1 MRRVIATLAL
11 FFACAATQAP
21 ASSPLTIVKAGP
33 IGEVANMAEANE
45 IRVVFSEPMIVIGK
59 IPKDLNPPWFH
70 VSPALGGGF
79 RWSGTT
85 TLIFTPDPKTP
96 LPFATKYDVTID
108 ASAKSIAGHTLGK
121 PYAFSFITPTIK
133 LLRTQWYRKSDD
145 PASAVIIG
153 MWFNQPV
160 DRNVITQHLQLRT
173 EPHDVTLP
181 ELQQDAIERLQKVDP
196 KAVPAF
202 NAKIQKSKQA
212 AASNGAPI
220 LSFLTDQWDK
230 KQWPAVPELVV
241 LETKPG
247 VQPDTNLQ
255 VFLDAQ
261 LAPSG
266 SNVSTR
272 TDQTVTVELDPA
284 FFVTKVSCR
293 EECNPEERTWVE
305 LRAKDGVKLENV
317 AKALHVTDITNPAKE
332 VNLKPGA
339 ISEDTYDEGSSYSLD
354 DLGYTIEPAHVYA
367 LRIDPTLKAIDG
379 QTLGYTWIGIVDYWH
394 KSAFTSFGGG
404 HGVWE
409 ASGGAILPFYARNYK
424 NVQQWT
430 AAVQEEDVMPT
441 ILHLQQHDFAE
452 VPAVPPKARTLA
464 PAPDKIQS
472 YGANIEPVLKN
483 GKGLVWAAVEA
494 GEPIPKARAW
504 DGEPKR
510 RATLVQVTNLGIS
523 VKDSPLNTL
532 TLVTTLD
539 DGKPVAGATV
549 TIRDLDNKIIWSG
562 KTDAHG
568 IANAPN
574 THLRLPEKVPPPDA
588 NKNEWERDEDQW
600 SATSNLR
607 FIVTAEKDGDVAYVA
622 SNWNEGI
629 LPWEFDVNFDLGER
643 TGLLRGTVFTDRG
656 VYKLGEDVHFKAVLR
671 SDTPRGMQLLPAGTK
686 LEIAVNDSHAKNVDK
701 RTLTLNEWS
710 SAEWT
715 WRVPADGPLGTY
727 SIFATVNDQRLEI
740 DGNFLVA
747 AYRRP
752 DFRVDVTLGGKSSV
766 AGTNLD
772 GKITG
777 RYLFGAPMAKRD
789 VKATYTKRRLFSVP
803 SKITDRWP
811 DNIYT
816 FLGCDY
822 SASSGCSADRIDID
836 SNEEKLD
843 AKGELKRSLP
853 TDVAAGIPY
862 SYTYEG
868 EVTDVSRQKI
878 ANRTSFRVDPA
889 PWYIGLAQLPYF
901 ADATKGLDTEV
912 VAAGLDGNAVAGVKV
927 DVDLIRIQWNSTRH
941 AEGHGFYTWESER
954 KEIPAGHF
962 SVTTADKPVALHIP
976 LGDGGQ
982 YRITASAKDE
992 AGHST
997 STIDWFYATGS
1008 GYTAW
1013 ERYDH
1018 NRIDLVPEK
1027 TTYKPG
1033 DTARMMIKSPWEHAT
1048 ALITTEREGVRT
1060 SRQFD
1065 VTSTQQT
1072 VSVPITEA
1080 DIPNVFVSVL
1090 LVKGRTK
1097 DATPDDSSDPGKPSF
1112 RLGYTELTVEDET
1125 KRLDVDVKANRD
1137 EYRPATKAKIDVAVK
1152 DAKGAGTRSEVTL
1165 WAVDYGVLSLT
1176 DYKTPDVLESI
1187 YLRKALQ
1194 VLNEDSRQMI
1204 IARRALTPKGAAD
1217 GGGGGRD
1224 SGPGM
1229 IRKDFRVLAFW
1240 LGSITTDAKG
1250 RAHTEITLPESLTTY
1265 RIMAVAADKVSR
1277 FGWGENEIRISKPVL
1292 LTQAFPRFLAVGD
1305 KAYFG
1310 SVIHSQLKQAGKA
1323 TVTIKSLDP
1332 EFVELRSADVSS
1344 AQSGRDV
1351 RSPLTQIVD
1360 VPAEGTVEVR
1370 FDAIAKAVGSA
1381 RIQMTVSLNGEKDAF
1396 EDVVPVRYIASP
1408 ETVAAYGE
1416 AKPQAKETL
1425 EIPGAVVPGFGGMH
1439 VELSSTAM
1447 VGLSE
1452 GAEYLITY
1460 PYGCAEQRGS
1470 AAFALMLASDL
1481 GDAFKLPGIDA
1492 PTAHKIAQTTLVE
1505 LEKYQCGDGGF
1516 SYWAGEC
1523 YSESP
1528 YLTSYLLHVFQ
1539 RAQKLGYD
1547 VNASMVDRAYG
1558 YLDKSLATPRPTNE
1572 GWYPSYTA
1580 WQAFAVKVLVEG
1592 GRNED
1597 SHITRLLTYADRMPV
1612 FGLSYLADA
1621 LIAKKEG
1628 GPRLE
1633 EVHRRIMNA
1642 VLPEGGS
1649 AHVEDLA
1656 DPYLLYFWNS
1666 NVRST
1671 AIVLDTLVRHGGDEQ
1686 MVKQMV
1692 RWMMSVRK
1700 KGRWGN
1706 TQENSWAMEA
1716 LVDYYRKYEAEVPDF
1731 TGVVTVGTETMSRDV
1746 FKGRSS
1752 DAKTHDWTMP
1762 QLQAKAPVGTQL
1774 PVVFDR
1780 QGTGTLF
1787 YMMRLRYASS
1797 EVMHD
1802 PLDQG
1807 FAVERRY
1814 TTPEGTKSLTT
1825 FKAGQ
1830 MIKVT
1835 LKLRNTKERRF
1846 VAVTDPIPAGTEP
1859 IESWFATTAT
1869 DLAEQQER
1877 AETQGGWM
1885 SWWERGGFDHVERHD
1900 DRVNLFATR
1909 LSEGN
1914 HEFVYMLRATTAGTF
1929 ITSPTH
1935 VEEMYEP
1942 EVFGRTATA
1951 VVEVSK

>member
-1 MRRVIATLAL
+1 MRRVIAALAL

-21 ASSPLTIVKAGP
+21 GPNVTIVKAGP

-70 VSPALGGGF
+70 VSPEIKGGF

-96 LPFATKYDVTID
+96 LPYATKYDVTID
-108 ASAKSIAGHTLGK
+108 PTAKAISGHTLGK
-121 PYAFSFITPTIK
+121 PYTFSFITPTIK
-133 LLRTQWYRKSDD
+133 LLRTQWYRKADDD
-145 PASAVIIG
+145 PASAVVIG

-173 EPHDVTLP
+173 QQHDVMLP
-181 ELQQDAIERLQKVDP
+181 GMQPEAIARLQKIDP
-196 KAVPAF
+196 QAVTAF
-202 NAKIQKSKQA
+202 NAKIEKSKKA
-212 AASNGAPI
+212 AASNGAPV
-220 LSFLTDQWDK
+220 LAFVTDDWDK
-230 KQWPAVPELVV
+230 KQWPATPELVV

-255 VFLDAQ
+255 LYLDAQ
-261 LAPSG
+261 LARTS

-272 TDQTVTVELDPA
+272 TDQTVTVELHPA
-284 FFVTKVSCR
+284 FFVTKVSCNAA
-293 EECNPEERTWVE
+293 CNPEERTYVE
-305 LRAKDGVKLENV
+305 FRVPDGVKLAEA
-317 AKALHVTDITNPAKE
+317 AKAIQVTDITNPAKE
-332 VNLKPGA
+332 VKLKQGT
-339 ISEDTYDEGSSYSLD
+339 ISEDTYDESSNYTLD

-367 LRIDPTLKAIDG
+367 ISIDPTLKSMDG
-379 QTLGYTWIGIVDYWH
+379 QTLGYRWMGIVDYWH
-394 KSAFTSFGGG
+394 KSAFSSFGGG

-409 ASGGAILPFYARNYK
+409 ASGGATLPFYARNFK
-424 NVQQWT
+424 NVKQWT
-430 AAVQEEDVMPT
+430 APVQAENAMPT
-441 ILHLQQHDFAE
+441 ILRLQASEFTEAPGVE
-452 VPAVPPKARTLA
+452 PKLRTLA

-472 YGANIEPVLKN
+472 YGANIGPVLNN
-483 GKGLVWAAVEA
+483 GKGIVWAAIEA
-494 GEPIPKARAW
+494 GEPIPKASPW
-504 DGEPKR
+504 EGEPKR

-539 DGKPVAGATV
+539 DGQPVAGATV
-549 TIRDLDNKIIWSG
+549 TIRNLDNVVVWSG

-568 IANAPN
+568 IAIAPN
-574 THLRLPEKVPPPDA
+574 THLRLPEKVPPPDP

-600 SATSNLR
+600 SAMSNLH

-629 LPWEFDVNFDLGER
+629 LPWEFDLNFDLSER
-643 TGLLRGTVFTDRG
+643 MGLLRGTVFTDRG
-656 VYKLGEDVHFKAVLR
+656 VYKLGEEVHFKEVLR

-686 LEIAVNDSHAKNVDK
+686 VDIVVNDSHAKNVDK

-715 WRVPADGPLGTY
+715 WKIPTDGPLGTY
-727 SIFATVNDQRLEI
+727 SIFTTVNGQRL
-740 DGNFLVA
+740 DVNGSFLVA

-752 DFRVDVTLGGKSSV
+752 DFRVDASLTGKSSI
-766 AGTNLD
+766 AGTDLD

-789 VKATYTKRRLFSVP
+789 IRTMYTKRRIFSVP
-803 SKITDRWP
+803 SKISDRWP

-822 SASSGCSADRIDID
+822 TASNGCSADRIDID
-836 SNEEKLD
+836 SKEEKLD
-843 AKGELKRSLP
+843 AKGELKKSLP
-853 TDVAAGIPY
+853 TDIAAGIPY
-862 SYTYEG
+862 NYTFEG

-878 ANRTSFRVDPA
+878 ANRDSFRVDPA
-889 PWYIGLAQLPYF
+889 PWYVGLARLPYF
-901 ADATKGLDTEV
+901 ADATKGIDTEV
-912 VAAGLDGNAVAGVKV
+912 VAAGLDGNAAAGVKV

-954 KEIPAGHF
+954 KEVPAGHF
-962 SVTTADKPVALHIP
+962 SVTTQDKPVPLHIP
-976 LGDGGQ
+976 LSDGGQ
-982 YRITASAKDE
+982 YRITAVAKDGE
-992 AGHST
+992 GRST
-997 STIDWFYATGS
+997 TTIEWFYATGS

-1033 DTARMMIKSPWEHAT
+1033 DTARLMIKSPWEHAT

-1060 SRQFD
+1060 SKQFD

-1097 DATPDDSSDPGKPSF
+1097 DATPDDSSDPGKPAF

-1137 EYRPATKAKIDVAVK
+1137 EYRPATKAKIDVQVK
-1152 DAKGAGTRSEVTL
+1152 DVKGAGTRSEVTL

-1176 DYKTPDVLESI
+1176 DYQTPDVLESI

-1310 SVIHSQLKQAGKA
+1310 SVIHSQLKTGGKA
-1323 TVTIKSLDP
+1323 TVTIKSLDANA
-1332 EFVELRSADVSS
+1332 VELVGE
-1344 AQSGRDV
+1344 QKQV
-1351 RSPLTQIVD
+1351 VD

-1370 FDAIAKAVGSA
+1370 FDAIAKAVGTA
-1381 RIQMTVSLNGEKDAF
+1381 RIQMSVSLNGETDAF
-1396 EDVVPVRYIASP
+1396 EDVVPVKYLASP

-1416 AKPQAKETL
+1416 AKPQAKEAL

-1481 GDAFKLPGIDA
+1481 GDAFKLQGIDA

-1505 LEKYQCGDGGF
+1505 LEKYQCGNGGF

-1523 YSESP
+1523 YSSSP

-1539 RAQKLGYD
+1539 RAQKLGYN
-1547 VNASMVDRAYG
+1547 VNESMVDRAYT
-1558 YLDKSLATPRPTNE
+1558 YLDKSLATPRPTDE
-1572 GWYPSYTA
+1572 SWYPGYTA

-1628 GPRLE
+1628 GARLE
-1633 EVHRRIMNA
+1633 EVHRRITNA
-1642 VLPEGGS
+1642 ILPEGGS
-1649 AHVEDLA
+1649 AHVEELN

-1666 NVRST
+1666 NVRTT
-1671 AIVLDTLVRHGGDEQ
+1671 AIVLDTLVRNGADEQ
-1686 MVKQMV
+1686 LVKQMV
-1692 RWMMSVRK
+1692 RWMMAVRK

-1706 TQENSWAMEA
+1706 TQENAWAMEA
-1716 LVDYYRKYEAEVPDF
+1716 LVDYYRKYESEVPDF
-1731 TGVVTVGTETMSRDV
+1731 TGVVTVGKETLSKDV
-1746 FKGRSS
+1746 FKGRST

-1762 QLQAKAPVGTQL
+1762 QLLAKAPAGTQL
-1774 PVVFDR
+1774 PVLFDR

-1787 YMMRLRYASS
+1787 YLMRLRYARS
-1797 EVMHD
+1797 EVLHD
-1802 PLDQG
+1802 PMDQG
-1807 FAVERRY
+1807 FAVERKY
-1814 TTPEGTKSLTT
+1814 TTPEGTKSITS

-1859 IESWFATTAT
+1859 IESWFATTAS
-1869 DLAEQQER
+1869 DLADQQER
-1877 AETQGGWM
+1877 AEAQDYDWM
-1885 SWWERGGFDHVERHD
+1885 AWWRNGGFDHVERHD

-1909 LSEGN
+1909 LSEGS

-1929 ITSPTH
+1929 ITSPTY

-1951 VVEVSK
+1951 VVEVGK

>member
-1 MRRVIATLAL
+1 MRRVIAALAL
-11 FFACAATQAP
+11 LFACAATQAP
-21 ASSPLTIVKAGP
+21 GPLTIIKAGP
-33 IGEVANMAEANE
+33 VGEIAQLAEANE
-45 IRVVFSEPMIVIGK
+45 IRVVFSEPMIAVGK
-59 IPKDLNPPWFH
+59 IPKDLTPPWFH
-70 VSPALGGGF
+70 VSPAIKGTF

-85 TLIFTPDPKTP
+85 TLIFTPDPKTA
-96 LPFATKYDVTID
+96 LPYSTKYDVTID
-108 ASAKSIAGHTLGK
+108 GNAKSVDGKTLGK
-121 PYAFSFITPTIK
+121 AYTFSFITPTIK
-133 LLRTQWYRKSDD
+133 LMRTMWYRKTTEPGS
-145 PASAVIIG
+145 PVVIG

-160 DRNVITQHLQLRT
+160 DRNVITQHLQIRT
-173 EPHDVTLP
+173 QAHDVTLP
-181 ELQQDAIERLQKVDP
+181 SLQPEAIPRLQKLDP

-202 NAKIQKSKQA
+202 DAKIAKSQA
-212 AASNGAPI
+212 AATSNGAPV
-220 LSFLTDQWDK
+220 LSFLADTWDK

-247 VQPDTNLQ
+247 IAPDTFLQ
-255 VFLDAQ
+255 VYLDPK
-261 LAPSG
+261 LAKSPG
-266 SNVSTR
+266 GIATGVE
-272 TDQTVTVELDPA
+272 QTTTVELDPA
-284 FFVTKVSCR
+284 FFVTRLSCTK
-293 EECNPEERTWVE
+293 ECNPEERTSIE
-305 LRAKDGVKLENV
+305 FRAHEGVKLADV
-317 AKALHVTDITNPAKE
+317 ATALHVTDITNPAKPVE
-332 VNLKPGA
+332 VKPGE
-339 ISEDTYDEGSSYSLD
+339 ISGDTYDETSNYTLD
-354 DLGYTIEPAHVYA
+354 DLGYTIQPAHVYA
-367 LRIDPTLKAIDG
+367 VRIDPTLQAMDG
-379 QTLGYTWIGIVDYWH
+379 QTLGYTWLGIVDFWH

-409 ASGGAILPFYARNYK
+409 ASGGPVLPFYARNYK
-424 NVQQWT
+424 TVQQWT
-430 AAVQEEDVMPT
+430 APVAVNDAMPT
-441 ILHLQQHDFAE
+441 ILRLQKGDFSDAPD
-452 VPAVPPKARTLA
+452 VPGKMRTLT
-464 PAPDKIQS
+464 PAADKIQS
-472 YGANIEPVLKN
+472 YGANIGPVLNN
-483 GKGLVWAAVEA
+483 GRGLVWAAVEA
-494 GEPIPKARAW
+494 GEPIPKAKAW
-504 DGEPKR
+504 EGEPKR

-532 TLVTTLD
+532 VLVTTLD
-539 DGKPVAGATV
+539 DGKPVEGATV
-549 TIRDLDNKIIWSG
+549 TIRTLDNNVAWSG

-568 IANAPN
+568 IATAPN
-574 THLRLPEKVPPPDA
+574 THLRVPEKPLPPDPT
-588 NKNEWERDEDQW
+588 KNSWEQGEDQW
-600 SATSNLR
+600 QAASNLH

-629 LPWEFDVNFDLGER
+629 QPWEFDLNFDLTER

-656 VYKLGEDVHFKAVLR
+656 VYKLGEEVHFKAVLR
-671 SDTPRGMQLLPAGTK
+671 SDTPRGMQLLAPGTK
-686 LEIAVNDSHAKNVDK
+686 VDITVNDSHAKNVDS
-701 RTLTLNEWS
+701 RSLTLNEWS

-727 SIFATVNDQRLEI
+727 SINATVNGERLEI
-740 DGNFLVA
+740 DGSFLVA

-752 DFRVDVTLGGKSSV
+752 DFRVDATLSGASSV
-766 AGTNLD
+766 AGVDLD

-777 RYLFGAPMAKRD
+777 RYLFGGAMAKRP
-789 VKATYTKRRLFSVP
+789 VRTMYTKRRVFDVP
-803 SKITDRWP
+803 DKISEHWTEEV
-811 DNIYT
+811 YT

-822 SASSGCSADRIDID
+822 TTNDCHPDKVEID
-836 SNEEKLD
+836 SKEETLD
-843 AKGELKRSLP
+843 AKGELKRELP
-853 TDVAAGIPY
+853 TDLAAGVPY
-862 SYTYEG
+862 IYTYEG

-878 ANRTSFRVDPA
+878 ANRASFRVDPA
-889 PWYIGLAQLPYF
+889 PWYIGLARLPYF
-901 ADATKGLDTEV
+901 ADATKGLDTEI

-927 DVDLIRIQWNSTRH
+927 DVDLIRVQWNSTRH
-941 AEGHGFYTWESER
+941 AEGHGFYTWESEK
-954 KEIPAGHF
+954 KEVPAGHF
-962 SVTTADKPVALHIP
+962 TITTGTVPVPLHVP
-976 LGDGGQ
+976 LGEGGE
-982 YRITASAKDE
+982 YRITATAKDA
-992 AGHST
+992 AGHVT
-997 STIDWFYATGS
+997 STLDWFYATGS

-1033 DTARMMIKSPWEHAT
+1033 DTARIMIKSPWEHAT
-1048 ALITTEREGVRT
+1048 ALITTEREGVRS

-1072 VSVPITEA
+1072 VTVPITEA

-1112 RLGYTELTVEDET
+1112 RLGYTELTVIDAA
-1125 KRLDVDVKANRD
+1125 KRLSVDVKANRD
-1137 EYRPATKAKIDVAVK
+1137 EYRPATKAKIDLLVK

-1176 DYKTPDVLESI
+1176 AYKTPDVLESI

-1240 LGSITTDAKG
+1240 VGSITTDAKG

-1265 RIMAVAADKVSR
+1265 RIMAVAADKSSR
-1277 FGWGENEIRISKPVL
+1277 FGWGQNEIRVSKPVL

-1332 EFVELRSADVSS
+1332 NAVAFTGEQKQV
-1344 AQSGRDV
+1344 
-1351 RSPLTQIVD
+1351 VD

-1370 FDAIAKAVGSA
+1370 FDAVAKAVGEP
-1381 RIQMTVSLNGEKDAF
+1381 RIQMSVELNGEKDAF

-1416 AKPQAKETL
+1416 SKGRAKEML

-1492 PTAHKIAQTTLVE
+1492 PKAHTIAQSTLVE
-1505 LEKYQCGDGGF
+1505 LQKYQCGDGGF
-1516 SYWAGEC
+1516 AYWAGEC
-1523 YSESP
+1523 QSESP

-1539 RAQKLGYD
+1539 RAQKLGYAVD
-1547 VNASMVDRAYG
+1547 ESMVNNAYT
-1558 YLDKSLATPRPTNE
+1558 YLDKSLQAPRPTNE

-1612 FGLSYLADA
+1612 FGLAYLADA
-1621 LIAKKEG
+1621 LVAKKEG

-1633 EVHRRIMNA
+1633 DVRRRIMNA
-1642 VLPEGGS
+1642 ILPEGGS
-1649 AHVEDLA
+1649 AHVEELA

-1671 AIVLDTLVRHGGDEQ
+1671 AIVLGTIVRGGQDEQ
-1686 MVKQMV
+1686 MSKLMV

-1700 KGRWGN
+1700 QGRWGN
-1706 TQENSWAMEA
+1706 TQENAWAMEA
-1716 LVDYYRKYEAEVPDF
+1716 LVDYYRKYESEVPDF
-1731 TGVVTVGTETMSRDV
+1731 TGVVSVGTETMSKDV

-1762 QLQAKAPVGTQL
+1762 QLQSKAPGGTQL
-1774 PVVFDR
+1774 PVIFER

-1787 YMMRLRYASS
+1787 YLMRLRYASTEIMKS
-1797 EVMHD
+1797 

-1807 FAVERRY
+1807 FNVDRTY
-1814 TTPEGTKSLTT
+1814 MTPDGTKPVTT
-1825 FKAGQ
+1825 FKAGE

-1835 LKLRNTKERRF
+1835 LKIRNTKERRF

-1859 IESWFATTAT
+1859 VESWFATTAT
-1869 DLAEQQER
+1869 DIAEQQER
-1877 AETQGGWM
+1877 HEAQNYDWT
-1885 SWWERGGFDHVERHD
+1885 SWWERGGFNHIERHD
-1900 DRVNLFATR
+1900 DRVLLFATR

-1951 VVEVSK
+1951 VVEVGK

>member
-1 MRRVIATLAL
+1 
-11 FFACAATQAP
+11 
-21 ASSPLTIVKAGP
+21 LTIIKAGP
-33 IGEVANMAEANE
+33 VGEIANVAEANE
-45 IRVVFSEPMIVIGK
+45 IRVVFSEPMVVVGK
-59 IPKDLNPPWFH
+59 IPKDVTPSWFH
-70 VSPALGGGF
+70 VSPAIKGGF

-85 TLIFTPDPKTP
+85 TLIFTPDPATP
-96 LPFATKYDVTID
+96 LPYATKYDVTID
-108 ASAKSIAGHTLGK
+108 ASAKSIAGKTLDK
-121 PYAFSFITPTIK
+121 PYTFSFITPTIK
-133 LLRTQWYRKSDD
+133 LLRTQWYRKNND
-145 PASAVIIG
+145 PLSAVMIG

-173 EPHDVTLP
+173 QVHDVTLP
-181 ELQQDAIERLQKVDP
+181 ELQPDAIERLNKVDP

-202 NAKIQKSKQA
+202 NAKLERSKNA
-212 AASNGAPI
+212 AASNGAPV
-220 LSFLTDQWDK
+220 LSFLADDWDK
-230 KQWPAVPELVV
+230 KLWPSVPELVV

-247 VQPDTNLQ
+247 VAPDTYLQ
-255 VFLDAQ
+255 VYLDAQ
-261 LAPSG
+261 LAHSG
-266 SNVSTR
+266 SKINTGVE
-272 TDQTVTVELDPA
+272 QAVTIELDPA
-284 FFVTKVSCR
+284 FFVVKVNCTT
-293 EECNPEERTWVE
+293 ECNPEERTWIE
-305 LRAKDGVKLENV
+305 FRSKDGVKLEDLK
-317 AKALHVTDITNPAKE
+317 AALHVTDITNPAKE
-332 VNLKPGA
+332 VKVKPA
-339 ISEDTYDEGSSYSLD
+339 ETNPDTNDETSSFSLD

-367 LRIDPTLKAIDG
+367 IKVDPTLASNDG

-409 ASGGAILPFYARNYK
+409 ASGGAVLPFYARNYK
-424 NVQQWT
+424 TVQQWT
-430 AAVQEEDVMPT
+430 APVKPEEAMPT
-441 ILHLQQHDFAE
+441 ILSLQKNGFTDSPD
-452 VPAVPPKARTLA
+452 VPGKMRTLA

-472 YGANIEPVLKN
+472 YGANIGPVLNN

-494 GEPIPKARAW
+494 GEPIPKSKAW
-504 DGEPKR
+504 DNEPKR

-523 VKDSPLNTL
+523 VKDSPQNTL
-532 TLVTTLD
+532 VLVTSLV
-539 DGKPVAGATV
+539 DGKPVEGATV
-549 TIRDLDNKIIWSG
+549 TIRPLDNRVFWSG

-568 IANAPN
+568 IAIAPN
-574 THLRLPEKVPPPDA
+574 THIRLAERPAPPDP
-588 NKNEWERDEDQW
+588 NKNSWDRDEDQW
-600 SATSNLR
+600 SAVSQLK

-629 LPWEFDVNFDLGER
+629 VPWAFDLNFDLGER
-643 TGLLRGTVFTDRG
+643 TPLLRGTVFTDRG
-656 VYKLGEDVHFKAVLR
+656 VYKLGEEVHFKAVLR
-671 SDTPRGMQLLPAGTK
+671 SDTPRGMSLLPAGSK
-686 LEIAVNDSHAKNVDK
+686 LDIVINDSHAKTVDK
-701 RTLTLNEWS
+701 RTLPLNEWS
-710 SAEWT
+710 SAEWA
-715 WRVPADGPLGTY
+715 WHVPADGPLGTY
-727 SIFATVNDQRLEI
+727 SIIATVNDQRLELNG
-740 DGNFLVA
+740 DFLVA

-752 DFRVDVTLGGKSSV
+752 DFRVDASLKAKSSI
-766 AGTNLD
+766 AGTDLD
-772 GKITG
+772 GKINA
-777 RYLFGAPMAKRD
+777 RYLFGAPMTKRPIR
-789 VKATYTKRRLFSVP
+789 TMYTKRRLFDVP
-803 SKITDRWP
+803 EKISERWTDAV
-811 DNIYT
+811 YT

-822 SASSGCSADRIDID
+822 TASGSCSADKIEID
-836 SNEEKLD
+836 SKEEKLD
-843 AKGELKRSLP
+843 SKGELKKSLP
-853 TDVAAGIPY
+853 TDVAAGQPFL
-862 SYTYEG
+862 YTFEG

-878 ANRTSFRVDPA
+878 ANRASFRVDPA
-889 PWYIGLAQLPYF
+889 PWYIGLARLPYF
-901 ADATKGLDTEV
+901 ADATKGIDTEI
-912 VAAGLDGNAVAGVKV
+912 VAAGLDGSAVAGVKV

-941 AEGHGFYTWESER
+941 AEGHGFYTWESEK
-954 KEIPAGHF
+954 KEVPAGHF
-962 SVTTADKPVALHIP
+962 TITTQGTPVPLHVP
-976 LGDGGQ
+976 LGDGGE
-982 YRITASAKDE
+982 YRITATAKDE
-992 AGHST
+992 AGHAT
-997 STIDWFYATGS
+997 TTLDWFYATGS

-1033 DTARMMIKSPWEHAT
+1033 DTARIMIKSPWEHAT
-1048 ALITTEREGVRT
+1048 ALLTTEREGVRS
-1060 SRQFD
+1060 SRQFEIE
-1065 VTSTQQT
+1065 STQQT
-1072 VSVPITEA
+1072 VTVPLTEA

-1112 RLGYTELTVEDET
+1112 RLGYTELTVIDAA
-1125 KRLDVDVKANRD
+1125 KRLAVDVKANRD
-1137 EYRPATKAKIDVAVK
+1137 EYRPATKAKIDLMVK

-1250 RAHTEITLPESLTTY
+1250 RAHTEVTLPESLTTY
-1265 RIMAVAADKVSR
+1265 RIMAVAADKSSR
-1277 FGWGENEIRISKPVL
+1277 FGWGQNEIRISKPVL

-1310 SVIHSQLKQAGKA
+1310 SVVHSQLKQAGKA

-1332 EFVELRSADVSS
+1332 NAIEITGEPKQV
-1344 AQSGRDV
+1344 
-1351 RSPLTQIVD
+1351 ID

-1370 FDAIAKAVGSA
+1370 FDAVAKAVGEA
-1381 RIQMTVSLNGEKDAF
+1381 RIQMSVELNGEKDAF

-1416 AKPQAKETL
+1416 SKGQAKEML
-1425 EIPGAVVPGFGGMH
+1425 EIPAAVVPGFGGMH

-1460 PYGCAEQRGS
+1460 PYGCAEQRSS
-1470 AAFALMLASDL
+1470 AAFGLMVASDL
-1481 GDAFKLPGIDA
+1481 GDAFKVEGIDA
-1492 PTAHKIAQTTLVE
+1492 PKAHKIAQSTLVE

-1516 SYWAGEC
+1516 TYWAGEC
-1523 YSESP
+1523 EGESP
-1528 YLTSYLLHVFQ
+1528 YLTSFVLHVFQ
-1539 RAQKLGYD
+1539 RAQKLGYN
-1547 VNASMVDRAYG
+1547 VNASMVDRAYA
-1558 YLDKSLATPRPTNE
+1558 YLDKSLAAPRPTNE

-1633 EVHRRIMNA
+1633 DVHRRIMNA

-1649 AHVEDLA
+1649 AHVEELN

-1692 RWMMSVRK
+1692 RWMMNVRK
-1700 KGRWGN
+1700 QGRWGN
-1706 TQENSWAMEA
+1706 TQENAWAMEA

-1731 TGVVTVGTETMSRDV
+1731 TGVVSVGTEPMSKDV

-1752 DAKTHDWTMP
+1752 EAKSHDWTMP
-1762 QLQAKAPVGTQL
+1762 QLQAKAPAGTQL
-1774 PVVFDR
+1774 PVVFER

-1787 YMMRLRYASS
+1787 YMMRLRYAST
-1797 EVMHD
+1797 EIIKD
-1802 PLDQG
+1802 PLNQG
-1807 FAVERRY
+1807 FAVERKY
-1814 TTPEGTKSLTT
+1814 STQDGTKAITT

-1835 LKLRNTKERRF
+1835 LKFRNTKERRF
-1846 VAVTDPIPAGTEP
+1846 VAVTDPIPAGTEQV
-1859 IESWFATTAT
+1859 ESWFATTAS
-1869 DLAEQQER
+1869 DIAEQQQNNE
-1877 AETQGGWM
+1877 AQNYDWT
-1885 SWWERGGFDHVERHD
+1885 SWWEHGGFNHIERHD

-1909 LSEGN
+1909 LSEGD
-1914 HEFVYMLRATTAGTF
+1914 HDFVYMLRATTAGTF
-1929 ITSPTH
+1929 ITAPTH

-1942 EVFGRTATA
+1942 EVFGRTGTA
-1951 VVEVSK
+1951 VVEVAK

>member
-1 MRRVIATLAL
+1 MRRVISVLAL
-11 FFACAATQAP
+11 LFACAATQAP
-21 ASSPLTIVKAGP
+21 QTLTIVKAGP
-33 IGEVANMAEANE
+33 VGEIANMAEANE
-45 IRVVFSEPMIVIGK
+45 IRVVFAEPMVVVGK
-59 IPKDLNPPWFH
+59 IPKDVTPSWFH
-70 VSPALGGGF
+70 VSPAINGTF

-108 ASAKSIAGHTLGK
+108 ASAKSIAGHTLAK
-121 PYAFSFITPTIK
+121 AEKFSFITPTIK
-133 LLRTQWYRKSDD
+133 LLRTQWYRKTDEATS
-145 PASAVIIG
+145 PVVIG

-173 EPHDVTLP
+173 EAHDVTLP
-181 ELQQDAIERLQKVDP
+181 ELQPEGLPRLQKVDP

-202 NAKIQKSKQA
+202 NAKLEKSKAA
-212 AASNGAPI
+212 AASNGAPV
-220 LSFLTDQWDK
+220 LSFLADDWDK
-230 KQWPAVPELVV
+230 KLWQAAPELVV

-247 VQPDTNLQ
+247 VQPDTYLQ
-255 VFLDAQ
+255 VYLDAQ
-261 LAPSG
+261 LAKSTA
-266 SNVSTR
+266 NVSTGSE
-272 TDQTVTVELDPA
+272 QTVTIELDPA
-284 FFVTKVSCR
+284 FFVTKVNCTQQ
-293 EECNPEERTWVE
+293 CNPEERTWIE
-305 LRAKDGVKLENV
+305 FRAKDGVKLEKLR
-317 AKALHVTDITNPAKE
+317 KALHVTDITNPAKE
-332 VNLKPGA
+332 VNVKPG
-339 ISEDTYDEGSSYSLD
+339 EVNGDTYDQTSSYSLD

-367 LRIDPTLKAIDG
+367 IKIDPTLESNDG
-379 QTLGYTWIGIVDYWH
+379 QTLGYTWLGIIDYWH

-409 ASGGAILPFYARNYK
+409 ASGGAVLPFYARNFK
-424 NVQQWT
+424 TVTQWT
-430 AAVQEEDVMPT
+430 APVKAEDAMPT
-441 ILHLQQHDFAE
+441 ILRLQKDNFTEA
-452 VPAVPPKARTLA
+452 PPVSPKLRTLA

-472 YGANIEPVLKN
+472 YGANIGPVLNN
-483 GKGLVWAAVEA
+483 GKGLVWAAVES
-494 GEPIPKARAW
+494 GETIPKSKTW

-532 TLVTTLD
+532 VLVTTLD
-539 DGKPVAGATV
+539 DGKPVEGATV
-549 TIRDLDNKIIWSG
+549 TIRPLDNHVFWSG

-568 IANAPN
+568 IAIAPN
-574 THLRLPEKVPPPDA
+574 THLRLPEKVPPPDP

-600 SATSNLR
+600 SASSSLH
-607 FIVTAEKDGDVAYVA
+607 FIVTAEKDGDLAYVA

-629 LPWEFDVNFDLGER
+629 LPWEFDLNFDLGER
-643 TGLLRGTVFTDRG
+643 TPLLRGTVFTDRG
-656 VYKLGEDVHFKAVLR
+656 VYKLGEEVHFKAVLR
-671 SDTPRGMQLLPAGTK
+671 SDTPRGMALLPAGTK
-686 LEIAVNDSHAKNVDK
+686 LDISVHDSHEKEVDK
-701 RTLTLNEWS
+701 RTLSLNEWS
-710 SAEWT
+710 SAEWV
-715 WRVPADGPLGTY
+715 WHVPADGPLGTY
-727 SIFATVNDQRLEI
+727 SIQAKVNDQRLEI
-740 DGNFLVA
+740 DGDFLVA

-752 DFRVDVTLGGKSSV
+752 DFRVDATLTGKSSI

-789 VKATYTKRRLFSVP
+789 IRTKYTKRRLFDVP
-803 SKITDRWP
+803 QKVSEHWTDT
-811 DNIYT
+811 IYK

-822 SASSGCSADRIDID
+822 TASGGCSGDKIEID
-836 SNEEKLD
+836 SQEEKLD
-843 AKGELKRSLP
+843 SKGELKKSLP
-853 TDVAAGIPY
+853 TELAAGVPY

-878 ANRTSFRVDPA
+878 ANRASFRVDPA
-889 PWYIGLAQLPYF
+889 PWYIGLARLPYF
-901 ADATKGLDTEV
+901 ADADKGLDTEV

-927 DVDLIRIQWNSTRH
+927 DVDLIRIQWTSTRH
-941 AEGHGFYTWESER
+941 AEGHGFYTWESEK
-954 KEIPAGHF
+954 KEVPGGHF
-962 SVTTADKPVALHIP
+962 TVTTQGTPVPLHIP
-976 LGDGGQ
+976 LGEGGE
-982 YRITASAKDE
+982 YRITASASDE
-992 AGHST
+992 AGHKT
-997 STIDWFYATGS
+997 STLDWFYATGA

-1033 DTARMMIKSPWEHAT
+1033 DTARIMIKSPWEHAT
-1048 ALITTEREGVRT
+1048 ALITTEREGVRS
-1060 SRQFD
+1060 SRQFEL
-1065 VTSTQQT
+1065 TSTQQT
-1072 VSVPITEA
+1072 VTVPLTEA

-1112 RLGYTELTVEDET
+1112 RLGYTALDVIDEA
-1125 KRLDVDVKANRD
+1125 KRLSVDVKANRD

-1187 YLRKALQ
+1187 YLKKALQ

-1240 LGSITTDAKG
+1240 VGSITTDAKG

-1265 RIMAVAADKVSR
+1265 RIMAVAADKASR

-1332 EFVELRSADVSS
+1332 SAIE
-1344 AQSGRDV
+1344 
-1351 RSPLTQIVD
+1351 IVGDQKQVID

-1370 FDAIAKAVGSA
+1370 FDANAKAVGDA
-1381 RIQMTVSLNGEKDAF
+1381 HIQMTVELKGEKDAF
-1396 EDVVPVRYIASP
+1396 EDVVPVRYIPSP

-1416 AKPQAKETL
+1416 SKGPPAKEVL

-1439 VELSSTAM
+1439 VELSSTQM

-1470 AAFALMLASDL
+1470 AAFGLMLASDL
-1481 GDAFKLPGIDA
+1481 GDAFKVPGIDA
-1492 PTAHKIAQTTLVE
+1492 PTAHKIAQSTLVE

-1516 SYWAGEC
+1516 AYWAGEC
-1523 YSESP
+1523 SWSESP

-1539 RAQKLGYD
+1539 RAQKLKYD
-1547 VNASMVDRAYG
+1547 VNASMVDRAYS
-1558 YLDKSLATPRPTNE
+1558 YLDKSLQEPRPTNE

-1580 WQAFAVKVLVEG
+1580 WQAFAVKVLAEG

-1621 LIAKKEG
+1621 MIAKKEG
-1628 GPRLE
+1628 GPRLDDI
-1633 EVHRRIMNA
+1633 HRRMMNA

-1649 AHVEDLA
+1649 AHVEELN
-1656 DPYLLYFWNS
+1656 DPYLLYYWSS
-1666 NVRST
+1666 NIRST
-1671 AIVLDTLVRHGGDEQ
+1671 AIALDTLVRNGQDEM

-1692 RWMMSVRK
+1692 RWLMAARK

-1706 TQENSWAMEA
+1706 TQENAWAMEA
-1716 LVDYYRKYEAEVPDF
+1716 LVDYYRKYESEVPDF
-1731 TGVVTVGTETMSRDV
+1731 TGVVTVGTEVMSKDA
-1746 FKGRSS
+1746 FKGRSTE
-1752 DAKTHDWTMP
+1752 AKSHDWTMP
-1762 QLQAKAPVGTQL
+1762 QLQAKAPSGTQL
-1774 PVVFDR
+1774 PVTFER
-1780 QGTGTLF
+1780 QGAAGTLF
-1787 YMMRLRYASS
+1787 YMMRLRYAST
-1797 EVMHD
+1797 EIMKD
-1802 PLDQG
+1802 PLNQG
-1807 FAVERRY
+1807 FAIERTY
-1814 TTPEGTKSLTT
+1814 TSENGTKPLTT

-1835 LKLRNTKERRF
+1835 LNLRNTKERRF
-1846 VAVTDPIPAGTEP
+1846 VAITDPIPAGTEP
-1859 IESWFATTAT
+1859 IESWFATTAS
-1869 DLAEQQER
+1869 DIAEQQEKN
-1877 AETQGGWM
+1877 ESQGSWM
-1885 SWWERGGFDHVERHD
+1885 SWWEHGGFDHIERHD

-1942 EVFGRTATA
+1942 EVFGRTAKA
-1951 VVEVSK
+1951 VVEVQK

>member
-1 MRRVIATLAL
+1 MRRVIAALAL
-11 FFACAATQAP
+11 LFACAATQAP
-21 ASSPLTIVKAGP
+21 QTVTIVKAGP
-33 IGEVANMAEANE
+33 IGEIANMAEANE
-45 IRVVFSEPMIVIGK
+45 IRIVFSEPMVVVGK

-70 VSPALGGGF
+70 VSPAINGTF

-96 LPFATKYDVTID
+96 LPYATKYDVTID
-108 ASAKSIAGHTLGK
+108 ASAKSVAGHTLGK

-133 LLRTQWYRKSDD
+133 LLRTRWYRKNDND
-145 PASAVIIG
+145 PASPVVIG

-173 EPHDVTLP
+173 QTHDVVLP
-181 ELQQDAIERLQKVDP
+181 ELQPEAIPRLQKIDP

-202 NAKIQKSKQA
+202 NAKIEKSKAA

-220 LSFLTDQWDK
+220 LSFLADDWDK
-230 KQWPAVPELVV
+230 EHWPAAPDLVV

-247 VQPDTNLQ
+247 IQPDTNLQ
-255 VFLDAQ
+255 VYLDAQ
-261 LAPSG
+261 LAKSPS
-266 SNVSTR
+266 NISTG
-272 TDQTVTVELDPA
+272 QEQAVTVELDPA
-284 FFVTKVSCR
+284 FFVTKIGCTQQ
-293 EECNPEERTWVE
+293 CNPEERTWIE
-305 LRAKDGVKLENV
+305 FRAKEGVKFANV
-317 AKALHVTDITNPAKE
+317 QKALHVTDITNPAKE
-332 VNLKPGA
+332 KVVKPGQVNE
-339 ISEDTYDEGSSYSLD
+339 ISYDGTSSYTLD

-367 LRIDPTLKAIDG
+367 IQVDPTLQANDG
-379 QTLGYTWIGIVDYWH
+379 QTLGYTWIGIADYWH

-409 ASGGAILPFYARNYK
+409 ASGGAVLPFYARNYK
-424 NVQQWT
+424 TVTQWT
-430 AAVQEEDVMPT
+430 APVSPDDAMPT
-441 ILHLQQHDFAE
+441 ILRLQKDNFTEA
-452 VPAVPPKARTLA
+452 PPVSPKLRTLA

-472 YGANIEPVLKN
+472 YGANIGPVLNN

-494 GEPIPKARAW
+494 GEPIPKAQAW
-504 DGEPKR
+504 EGEPKR

-532 TLVTTLD
+532 VFVTTLD
-539 DGKPVAGATV
+539 DGKPVEGATV
-549 TIRDLDNKIIWSG
+549 TIRPLDNKVFWIG

-568 IANAPN
+568 IAIAPN
-574 THLRLPEKVPPPDA
+574 THLRLPEKIPPRDP
-588 NKNEWERDEDQW
+588 NKNEWEQDEDQW
-600 SATSNLR
+600 HASEELH

-629 LPWEFDVNFDLGER
+629 LPWEFEMGFDLSER
-643 TGLLRGTVFTDRG
+643 VSLLRGTVFTDRG
-656 VYKLGEDVHFKAVLR
+656 VYKLGEEVHFKAVLR
-671 SDTPRGMQLLPAGTK
+671 SDTPRGMALLPAGSK
-686 LEIAVNDSHAKNVDK
+686 LDILVFDSHEKNVDT

-715 WRVPADGPLGTY
+715 WRIPSDGPLGTY
-727 SIFATVNDQRLEI
+727 SIQARVNDQRSAI
-740 DGNFLVA
+740 DGDFLVA

-752 DFRVDVTLGGKSSV
+752 DFRVDATLTGKSSI
-766 AGTNLD
+766 AGTDLD

-789 VKATYTKRRLFSVP
+789 IRTKYTKRRLFDVP
-803 SKITDRWP
+803 QKISERWP
-811 DNIYT
+811 DTIYT
-816 FLGCDY
+816 FLGCDWY
-822 SASSGCSADRIDID
+822 SNSGDCHGDKIEID
-836 SNEEKLD
+836 SKEEKLD
-843 AKGELKRSLP
+843 SKGELKKSLP
-853 TDVAAGIPY
+853 TELAAGVPY
-862 SYTYEG
+862 SYTFEG

-878 ANRTSFRVDPA
+878 ANRASFRVDPA
-889 PWYIGLAQLPYF
+889 PWYIGLARLPYF
-901 ADATKGLDTEV
+901 GDAVKGLDTEV
-912 VAAGLDGNAVAGVKV
+912 VAVGLDGNAVAGVKV
-927 DVDLIRIQWNSTRH
+927 DVDLMRIQWVSTRH

-954 KEIPAGHF
+954 KEVPAGHF
-962 SVTTADKPVALHIP
+962 TVTTQDKPVPLHVP
-976 LGDGGQ
+976 LGEGGQ
-982 YRITASAKDE
+982 YRIIASASDE
-992 AGHST
+992 AGHKT
-997 STIDWFYATGS
+997 STLDWFYATGS

-1033 DTARMMIKSPWEHAT
+1033 DTARIMIKSPWEHAT

-1060 SRQFD
+1060 SRQFEL
-1065 VTSTQQT
+1065 TSTQQT
-1072 VSVPITEA
+1072 VTVPMTEA

-1112 RLGYTELTVEDET
+1112 RLGYTELTVIDAP
-1125 KRLDVDVKANRD
+1125 KRLSVDVKANRD
-1137 EYRPATKAKIDVAVK
+1137 EYRPATKAKIDVVVK

-1187 YLRKALQ
+1187 YLKKSLQ

-1250 RAHTEITLPESLTTY
+1250 RAHTEVTLPESLTTY
-1265 RIMAVAADKVSR
+1265 RIMAVAADKASR
-1277 FGWGENEIRISKPVL
+1277 FGWGQNEIRISKPVL

-1332 EFVELRSADVSS
+1332 TVEIV
-1344 AQSGRDV
+1344 GN
-1351 RSPLTQIVD
+1351 PKQIID
-1360 VPAEGTVEVR
+1360 VPAEGTIEAR
-1370 FDAIAKAVGSA
+1370 FDANAKAVGDA
-1381 RIQMTVSLNGEKDAF
+1381 RIQMTVELNGEKDAF

-1416 AKPQAKETL
+1416 SKGQPAKEVL
-1425 EIPGAVVPGFGGMH
+1425 EIPGAVVSGFGGLH
-1439 VELSSTAM
+1439 VELASTQM

-1470 AAFALMLASDL
+1470 AAFGLMLAADL
-1481 GDAFKLPGIDA
+1481 GDAFKVPGIDA
-1492 PTAHKIAQTTLVE
+1492 ANAHKIAQATLVE

-1516 SYWAGEC
+1516 TYWAGDC
-1523 YSESP
+1523 IFESP

-1539 RAQKLGYD
+1539 RAQKLKYD
-1547 VNASMVDRAYG
+1547 VNQPMVDRAYA
-1558 YLDKSLATPRPTNE
+1558 YLDKSLEEKRPTNE

-1580 WQAFAVKVLVEG
+1580 WQAFAVKVLAEG

-1597 SHITRLLTYADRMPV
+1597 SHITRLMTYADRMPV

-1621 LIAKKEG
+1621 MIAKKEG

-1633 EVHRRIMNA
+1633 EIHRRMMNA

-1649 AHVEDLA
+1649 AHVEELN
-1656 DPYLLYFWNS
+1656 DPYLLFFWNS

-1671 AIVLDTLVRHGGDEQ
+1671 AIVLDTLVRNGQDEQ

-1692 RWMMSVRK
+1692 RWLMNART

-1706 TQENSWAMEA
+1706 TQENAWAMEA
-1716 LVDYYRKYEAEVPDF
+1716 LVDYYRKYESEVPDF
-1731 TGVVTVGTETMSRDV
+1731 TGVVTVGTEVMSRDQ
-1746 FKGRSS
+1746 FKGRTTE
-1752 DAKTHDWTMP
+1752 AKSHDWSMT

-1774 PVVFDR
+1774 PVTFDR
-1780 QGTGTLF
+1780 QGANGTLF
-1787 YMMRLRYASS
+1787 YLMRLRYASA
-1797 EVMHD
+1797 EIMHD
-1802 PLDQG
+1802 PMNQG
-1807 FAVERRY
+1807 FAVERTY
-1814 TTPEGTKSLTT
+1814 TTENGTKPITT

-1835 LKLRNTKERRF
+1835 LNLRNTKERRF

-1859 IESWFATTAT
+1859 IESWFATTAS
-1869 DLAEQQER
+1869 DIAEQQEKL
-1877 AETQGGWM
+1877 ESQSSWM
-1885 SWWERGGFDHVERHD
+1885 WWEHGGFDHIERHD

-1951 VVEVSK
+1951 VVEVTK